1 MHATSPASIGSTV
14 DGNLSRS
21 SDLMFDK
28 VFAADASVQLASD
41 KLERHYSRSSNEV
54 IEDIDL
60 QGC

>member
-1 MHATSPASIGSTV
+1 
-14 DGNLSRS
+14 
-21 SDLMFDK
+21 MFDK
-28 VFAADASVQLASD
+28 VFATDASIQLASD